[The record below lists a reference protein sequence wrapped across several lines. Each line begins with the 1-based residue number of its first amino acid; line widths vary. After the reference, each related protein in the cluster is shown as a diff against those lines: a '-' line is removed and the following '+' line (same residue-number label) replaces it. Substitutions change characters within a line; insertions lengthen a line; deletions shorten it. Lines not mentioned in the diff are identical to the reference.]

1 MNDRPRPQSYPLL
14 RHALL
19 LLMGCTWVLGCRTGK
34 PTTPLP
40 VAAILVPDSLL
51 SDTLSLTSGPLRP
64 SSKRVNDLLHTRL
77 DVSFDCTNRRVLG
90 KATLQ
95 LKPYFLPVSS
105 VQLDAVGFDW
115 NEVAM
120 ISGNIKTKLKYL
132 YDGKVITIDLGRVFR
147 RNEIYTLYLDYL
159 ARPEERALPA
169 ESPSRDKGLTFIN
182 PLGNQPGMPQQI
194 WTQGEPQHN
203 SSWFPTIDAPNERM
217 TQELA
222 ITVDNRFVTLSNGL
236 LVWQQ
241 RNPDSTRT
249 DIWKQSLPSPPYLTM
264 LAVGDFSIT
273 RDEYKG
279 KEVTYYTDP
288 AYAPYA
294 RNIFGKTP
302 EMMEFFSKKLGVE
315 YPWEKYAQV
324 VVRGYPSGSMENTSA
339 TLHGQFMQQ
348 TARELLDESNEDY
361 IAHELVHQWFGDLVT
376 CESWSNLALNE
387 AFATYGEY
395 LWLEHRYGRAE
406 ADNHLHRQLQSY
418 LAEAQEKQVEI
429 IRNRFSDPDELF
441 DAHSYQKGSRVLHML
456 RYYMGDEAFFAA
468 LSTYLEQHKFNSVEL
483 SDLRSAFEDVSG
495 EDLNWFFDQW
505 FLTPGHPS
513 LKVRCEYND
522 SLHKQTIVVDQTQDI
537 TQSTLFQLPITVD
550 LYFKGK
556 KERKEILISKAH
568 EVFTFD
574 CAARPD
580 WVNVDAE
587 KTLLGTIDEVK
598 TTSEWVTQYQRGPL
612 YLDRLEALKALRN
625 RIENPV
631 VMETFHKAFSDPN
644 WGIRHYAVEQAR
656 ELLRISASKSK
667 PFLVR
672 LAQRDPK
679 ADVRAEAIA
688 QLARFDGSDDLVN
701 LFKRSLEDSSY
712 HAASEALL
720 GLYGLDKSLGL
731 EFARSFEADS
741 NESMV
746 AAVSEI
752 YSGAGGEAEHAYF
765 LHQFT
770 HAMGYEKL
778 QLVKHY
784 SAYLMQRS
792 DTTINRG
799 IRALEAVALN
809 DENWY
814 VRLSGTN
821 AINLLHNMYQSRQQ
835 LARERLN
842 QLQKTNPGS
851 PQVRDLKQSE
861 ERSEIQVTKL
871 DALIRNIKT
880 KETDAKLLQIYRN
893 N

>member
-1 MNDRPRPQSYPLL
+1 MNDRPRPHSYSLL
-14 RHALL
+14 RHILL
-19 LLMGCTWVLGCRTGK
+19 VLMGCIWVLGCRTGK
-34 PTTPLP
+34 PTSPFP
-40 VAAILVPDSLL
+40 VAASLVPDSLL
-51 SDTLSLTSGPLRP
+51 ADTLPLASGPLRP
-64 SSKRVNDLLHTRL
+64 SSKRINDLINTRL
-77 DVSFDCTNRRVLG
+77 DLSFDFNNRRVLG
-90 KATLQ
+90 KATLL

-105 VQLDAVGFDW
+105 VQLDALGFDW

-132 YDGKVITIDLGRVFR
+132 YDGKVITIDLGRMFR
-147 RNEIYTLYLDYL
+147 RNETYTLYLDYL
-159 ARPEERALPA
+159 ARPEEIDGKSGSVLQ
-169 ESPSRDKGLTFIN
+169 EKGLSFIN
-182 PLGNQPGMPQQI
+182 PLGNPSGLSRQI

-264 LAVGDFSIT
+264 LAVGNFSIT
-273 RDEYKG
+273 KDEYKG
-279 KEVTYYTDP
+279 KEVSYYTHP

-294 RNIFGKTP
+294 RSIFGKTP

-315 YPWEKYAQV
+315 YPWEKYAQIV
-324 VVRGYPSGSMENTSA
+324 VQGYSSGSMENTSA

-361 IAHELVHQWFGDLVT
+361 IAHELAHQWFGDLVT

-387 AFATYGEY
+387 SFATYGEY

-406 ADNHLHRQLQSY
+406 ADNHLQRQLQSY
-418 LAEAQEKQVEI
+418 LLEAQEKQVEI

-456 RYYMGDEAFFAA
+456 RYYVGDEAFFAA
-468 LSTYLEQHKFNSVEL
+468 LSTYLDRHKFNSVEL
-483 SDLRSAFEDVSG
+483 SDLRQTFEETSG

-505 FLTPGHPS
+505 FLTPGHPN

-537 TQSTLFQLPITVD
+537 TQSALFQLPITID

-556 KERKEILISKAH
+556 KERKEILITKAH
-568 EVFTFD
+568 EAFSFD

-587 KTLLGTIDEVK
+587 KILLGTIDEVK
-598 TTSEWVTQYQRGPL
+598 PTSEWVAQYLRGPL
-612 YLDRLEALKALRN
+612 FLDRLEALKALRN
-625 RIENPV
+625 RMENPV
-631 VMETFHKAFSDPN
+631 VMETFHKALSDPN
-644 WGIRHYAVEQAR
+644 WGIRLYAVEQGR
-656 ELLRISASKSK
+656 ELLRINTSKSK
-667 PFLVR
+667 PLLVR
-672 LAQRDPK
+672 LAQRDAK
-679 ADVRAEAIA
+679 ADVRAEAIG
-688 QLARFDGSDDLVN
+688 QLARYDGSDDLVN
-701 LFKRSLEDSSY
+701 LFKRSLEDSSF

-720 GLYGLDKSLGL
+720 GLYGLDKNLGL

-752 YSGAGGEAEHAYF
+752 YSGAGGETEHAYF
-765 LHQFT
+765 LHRFT

-784 SAYLMQRS
+784 SAYLLQRS

-799 IRALEAVALN
+799 IRALEEVALN

-835 LARERLN
+835 VARERLN

-851 PQVRDLKQSE
+851 PQMRDLQQSE
-861 ERSEIQVTKL
+861 ERSELQANKL
-871 DALIRNIKT
+871 DALIRTIKT

>member
-1 MNDRPRPQSYPLL
+1 MNDRPRPLL
-14 RHALL
+14 SPVLRQALL
-19 LLMGCTWVLGCRTGK
+19 VVMGCIWVVGCRTGK
-34 PTTPLP
+34 PTQPLTL
-40 VAAILVPDSLL
+40 VDALVPDSLL
-51 SDTLSLTSGPLRP
+51 ADTLPLSSGPLRP
-64 SSKRVNDLLHTRL
+64 SSKRVNDLIHTRL
-77 DVSFDCTNRRVLG
+77 DVSFDCPNGRVLG
-90 KATLQ
+90 KATLL

-105 VQLDAVGFDW
+105 VQLDAIGFDW

-147 RNEIYTLYLDYL
+147 RNETYTLYLDYL
-159 ARPEERALPA
+159 AKPQEHEGQAGSTA
-169 ESPSRDKGLTFIN
+169 VEKGLAFIN
-182 PLGNQPGMPQQI
+182 PLGNQPGMPVQI

-241 RNPDSTRT
+241 RNADSTRT

-264 LAVGDFSIT
+264 LTVGSFSIT
-273 RDEYKG
+273 KDEYKG
-279 KEVTYYTDP
+279 KEVSYYTDP
-288 AYAPYA
+288 AYAPFA
-294 RNIFGKTP
+294 RDIFGKTP

-324 VVRGYPSGSMENTSA
+324 VVQGYPSGSMENTSA
-339 TLHGQFMQQ
+339 TLHGSFMQQ
-348 TARELLDESNEDY
+348 TGRELLDESNENY
-361 IAHELVHQWFGDLVT
+361 ISHELAHQWFGDLVT

-387 AFATYGEY
+387 SFASYSEY
-395 LWLEHRYGRAE
+395 LWLEHKYGRAE
-406 ADNHLHRQLQSY
+406 ADRHLHQQLQSY
-418 LAEAQEKQVEI
+418 LEEAQEKQVEI

-441 DAHSYQKGSRVLHML
+441 DAHTYQKGSRVLHML
-456 RYYMGDEAFFAA
+456 RYYVGDEAFFAA
-468 LSTYLEQHKFNSVEL
+468 LNVYLDRHKYNSVEL
-483 SDLRSAFEDVSG
+483 SDLRRAFEETSG

-505 FLTPGHPS
+505 FLTPGHPN
-513 LKVRCEYND
+513 LKVLCSYND
-522 SLHKQTIVVDQTQDI
+522 SLHKQNIVIDQTQDI
-537 TQSTLFQLPITVD
+537 TQSTLFQLPISID

-556 KERKEILISKAH
+556 KERKEILITKAH

-574 CAARPD
+574 CPARPD

-587 KTLLGTIDEVK
+587 KILLGTLEEVK
-598 TTSEWVTQYQRGPL
+598 PTSEWVTQYQRGPL
-612 YLDRLEALKALRN
+612 FLDRLEALKALHN
-625 RIENPV
+625 RMETPAV
-631 VMETFHKAFSDPN
+631 LETFHKALADPN
-644 WGIRHYAVEQAR
+644 GGIRHYAVEQSR
-656 ELLRISASKSK
+656 ELLRVNASKSK
-667 PFLVR
+667 PLLLR
-672 LAQRDPK
+672 LAQRDAK

-688 QLARFDGSDDLVN
+688 QLARHDGADDLVN

-712 HAASEALL
+712 HVASEALL
-720 GLYGLDKSLGL
+720 GLYGLDKGLGL

-741 NESMV
+741 NEHIV

-752 YSGAGGEAEHAYF
+752 YSGAGGETEHPYF
-765 LHQFT
+765 LHRFSY
-770 HAMGYEKL
+770 ASGYEKL

-784 SAYLMQRS
+784 SAYLMQRT
-792 DTTINRG
+792 DTIINRG
-799 IRALEAVALN
+799 IKVLEEVAVN

-821 AINLLHNMYQSRQQ
+821 AINLLHNMYQNRQQ
-835 LARERLN
+835 MAKERLSL
-842 QLQKTNPGS
+842 LQKTNPGS
-851 PQVRDLKQSE
+851 SQMKDLKQSE

-871 DALIRNIKT
+871 DAVIRNIKT